1 MRVNKQ
7 GEEREKKGGMLEG
20 ENGKKEVKGSWWMD
34 ASGNVIAEVFASRR
48 LRAGSWRNTIA
59 FHEI

>member
-1 MRVNKQ
+1 
-7 GEEREKKGGMLEG
+7 
-20 ENGKKEVKGSWWMD
+20 MD
-34 ASGNVIAEVFASRR
+34 GSGNVIAEVFANRR